1 MNDRFWCLKQGR
13 ISIRTELT
21 SAAQIKTESN
31 LHMQISCFSC
41 KYLCI
46 TNGLMILTQPL
57 ARVVNFTSIFV
68 YQSQSI
74 ETAVWFNSL
83 SLWFTIAVL
92 FEEVLQ
98 CNWELKLWSY
108 LVLILVE
115 IWLTEFL
122 VGSFSIEID
131 IPILN
136 LCPRLAFVIFLVER
150 RYFLCS
156 YFRPSCFISQRGHL
170 LLFRVNKCQTK

>member
-57 ARVVNFTSIFV
+57 GRVVNFTSIFV
-68 YQSQSI
+68 DQSRSI

-115 IWLTEFL
+115 IWLSESRWFLLNRYRHSKPEF
-122 VGSFSIEID
+122 VPHSSFCKLFSWTK
-131 IPILN
+131 
-136 LCPRLAFVIFLVER
+136 IFSM
-150 RYFLCS
+150 FLFS
-156 YFRPSCFISQRGHL
+156 PLMSHFTTWT

>member
-131 IPILN
+131 IPNLN
-136 LCPRLAFVIFLVER
+136 LCSRGALLTNILH
-150 RYFLCS
+150 
-156 YFRPSCFISQRGHL
+156 SCFFKDHYWTKIFSMC
-170 LLFRVNKCQTK
+170 LFIPFTYIHV